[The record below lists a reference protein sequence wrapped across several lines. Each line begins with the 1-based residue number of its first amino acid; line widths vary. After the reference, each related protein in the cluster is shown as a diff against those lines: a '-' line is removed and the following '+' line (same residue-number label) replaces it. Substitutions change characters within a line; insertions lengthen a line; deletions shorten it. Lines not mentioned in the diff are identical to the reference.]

1 MSIDYD
7 SYRHKLIHTPQRQWD
22 VDPTTTVLKT
32 FSEETPTFSIVMP
45 IYNQNSIIQSVLS
58 SIVLT
63 TVGTYEMIL
72 ILDGCTDGSKERVLE
87 WVEMI
92 HFPSTCVRVH
102 ILENPIG
109 IFETSCDNLGFNL
122 SRGKYIIEI
131 QADMKILTFG
141 YNLLLTTPMEVYPD
155 LFAVSGRCCHALNGL
170 TQTQSVGKLGTLVE
184 KPHPATFETNAVYLS
199 HTANRGPLALRV
211 SMLEEM
217 GYLDEEHYVLGDD
230 DHDLFT
236 RAWVEKKWRT
246 AFVPVEVYSP
256 LDWGST
262 RKPMDPNVSS
272 YLMKRK
278 AKEING
284 YYRQNSARVLYPKG
298 ETRYMNVS
306 EQLNARAQLLETKFS
321 SK

>member
-22 VDPTTTVLKT
+22 VDPTTTILKT
-32 FSEETPTFSIVMP
+32 FSDEVPVFSIVMP

-63 TVGTYEMIL
+63 TIGTYEIIL

-87 WVEMI
+87 WVDMNQ
-92 HFPSTCVRVH
+92 FPSTCVRIHV
-102 ILENPIG
+102 IETPFG

-122 SRGKYIIEI
+122 SRGKYIVEI

-155 LFAVSGRCCHALNGL
+155 IMAVSGRCCHVLNGL
-170 TQTQSVGKLGTLVE
+170 TQSHSVGKLGTLAE
-184 KPHPATFETNAVYLS
+184 KPHPSTFETNAVYLS
-199 HTANRGPLALRV
+199 HTVNRGPLAFRT
-211 SMLEEM
+211 SMLQEM
-217 GYLDEEHYVLGDD
+217 GYLDEEHHVLGSD

-236 RAWVEKKWRT
+236 RAWVQKQWRS

-256 LDWGST
+256 LSWGST

-278 AKEING
+278 EKEKYG
-284 YYRQNSARVLYPKG
+284 YLKQNLARVLYPKG
-298 ETRYMNVS
+298 ETRYMTLS
-306 EQLNARAQLLETKFS
+306 EQINARNHLLETKFS

>member
-22 VDPTTTVLKT
+22 VDPTTTILKT
-32 FSEETPTFSIVMP
+32 FSDEVPVFSIVMP

-63 TVGTYEMIL
+63 TIGTYEIIL

-87 WVEMI
+87 WVDMNQ
-92 HFPSTCVRVH
+92 FPSTCVRIHV
-102 ILENPIG
+102 IETPFG

-122 SRGKYIIEI
+122 SRGKYIVEI

-155 LFAVSGRCCHALNGL
+155 IMAVSGRCCHVLNGL
-170 TQTQSVGKLGTLVE
+170 TQSHSVGKLGTLAE
-184 KPHPATFETNAVYLS
+184 KPHPSTFETNAVYLS
-199 HTANRGPLALRV
+199 HTVNRGPLAFRT
-211 SMLEEM
+211 SMLQEM
-217 GYLDEEHYVLGDD
+217 GYLDEEHHVLGSD

-236 RAWVEKKWRT
+236 RAWVQKQWRS

-256 LDWGST
+256 LSWGST

-278 AKEING
+278 EKEKYG
-284 YYRQNSARVLYPKG
+284 YLKQNLARVLYPKG
-298 ETRYMNVS
+298 ETRHMTLS
-306 EQLNARAQLLETKFS
+306 EQINARNHLLETK
-321 SK
+321 